1 MNKTEIFKIIK
12 SIKGYQTSLKHDSYD
27 KRQKNSNKPFQK
39 YEFLGDR
46 VLGLVISEYLIN
58 NFLILQP
65 YNNYIE
71 LVYCFIEIDKN
82 LEEFTMEVFK
92 TLDIRGLSFFKAYQ
106 LASEEFKRIK
116 KNGILELIVDKQ
128 KNFTEDFSKWA
139 KSQGG
144 KIFDIEDDH
153 RMVRLF
159 IRKGSRVAK
168 V

>member
-1 MNKTEIFKIIK
+1 M
-12 SIKGYQTSLKHDSYD
+12 
-27 KRQKNSNKPFQK
+27 
-39 YEFLGDR
+39 
-46 VLGLVISEYLIN
+46 IN

-65 YNNYIE
+65 YNKPIE
-71 LVYCFIEIDKN
+71 LVYRLIEVDQN
-82 LEEFTMEVFK
+82 LEEFTMEMFK

-168 V
+168 A

>member
-1 MNKTEIFKIIK
+1 M
-12 SIKGYQTSLKHDSYD
+12 
-27 KRQKNSNKPFQK
+27 
-39 YEFLGDR
+39 
-46 VLGLVISEYLIN
+46 
-58 NFLILQP
+58 QP
-65 YNNYIE
+65 YNKLIE
-71 LVYCFIEIDKN
+71 LVYRLIEVDQN
-82 LEEFTMEVFK
+82 LEEFTMEMFK

-106 LASEEFKRIK
+106 LASEEFKIIK

-168 V
+168 A

>member
-1 MNKTEIFKIIK
+1 M
-12 SIKGYQTSLKHDSYD
+12 
-27 KRQKNSNKPFQK
+27 
-39 YEFLGDR
+39 
-46 VLGLVISEYLIN
+46 IN

-65 YNNYIE
+65 YNELIE
-71 LVYCFIEIDKN
+71 LVYRLIEVDLN
-82 LEEFTMEVFK
+82 LEEFTMEMFK

-144 KIFDIEDDH
+144 KIFNIEDDH

-168 V
+168 A